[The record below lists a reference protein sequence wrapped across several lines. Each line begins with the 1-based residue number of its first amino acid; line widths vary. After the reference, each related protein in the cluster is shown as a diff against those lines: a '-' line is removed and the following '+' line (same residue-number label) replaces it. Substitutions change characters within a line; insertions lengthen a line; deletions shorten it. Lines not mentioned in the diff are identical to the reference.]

1 MKHTLTVVAS
11 CIALTTLAQAG
22 SVSGK
27 LWKLADTDTYIAA
40 PSTLPAS
47 TPDVA
52 FTSPTPFNYWYEG
65 TVAGWL
71 ASGGASGITEN
82 TAGTLASLMSDGV
95 IGSVVEFTGC
105 VTVNTGDQFTFTHDD
120 GMYLAINGQDLG
132 FLASPTSPYT
142 ETQTYTGPS
151 GTFPFQLVYTENHAG
166 PAVLQGDS
174 GAFNNCPDGGSS
186 MALMGLGLSA
196 LGMVSRR
203 LRK

>member
-1 MKHTLTVVAS
+1 MLSA
-11 CIALTTLAQAG
+11 LAQAG
-22 SVSGK
+22 TVSAK
-27 LWKLADTDTYIAA
+27 LWKLTDTDTYIAA
-40 PSTLPAS
+40 PSTLPAT
-47 TPDVA
+47 TPDIA
-52 FTSPTPFNYWYEG
+52 FSSPTPFNYWWEG
-65 TVAGWL
+65 TVGDWL
-71 ASGGASGITEN
+71 ANGGASGIAEN
-82 TAGTLASLMSDGV
+82 TAGTLASLMSDGQ

-132 FLASPTSPYT
+132 FLAGPTSPYT

-166 PAVLQGDS
+166 PAVLYGGSD
-174 GAFNNCPDGGSS
+174 AFNNCPDGGSS

-196 LGMVSRR
+196 LGLVSRR